1 MRIDLRLQ
9 RIKLLLAFR
18 LMLTH
23 NILHQEADLTRHITD
38 RFSQMAD
45 LIGTSD
51 VHRCA

>member
-9 RIKLLLAFR
+9 RVKLLLSFC

-23 NILHQEADLTRHITD
+23 NILHQETDLSRHITD

-45 LIGTSD
+45 LIRTAD